1 MSQSLEDRTA
11 RGDQKV
17 TERPSGLDEPLAQAP
32 PGVCVG
38 GTRNRGSFVVNEA
51 SAVLTKR
58 RESAVF
64 RPQDQR
70 SRAAAAVGSGGFRR
84 SACTPFYPQRCG
96 HPLWGQRMR
105 GRLAIFR
112 SALVGGLAAAVVLPH
127 RVPIYGG
134 IYGTAGRTTAAS
146 ISHQPPSDRQ
156 SASVPRSGRGPEF
169 PTSRPWCLRGQVIGL
184 NLLVRLHV
192 LRVVHDSVIST

>member
-1 MSQSLEDRTA
+1 M
-11 RGDQKV
+11 
-17 TERPSGLDEPLAQAP
+17 
-32 PGVCVG
+32 G

-70 SRAAAAVGSGGFRR
+70 SRAAAAVGSGGLRR

-156 SASVPRSGRGPEF
+156 SAFSASIGPRAGVPNQTALAPARPGDWPQPSSE
-169 PTSRPWCLRGQVIGL
+169 TSRIARCSRFG
-184 NLLVRLHV
+184 NLDLI
-192 LRVVHDSVIST
+192 DTAQPDTSAK